1 MSEFKSQ
8 VIQTALRTGRCMTQ
22 AEVAAANSE
31 FIAWADKEITDLRAE
46 MEVRVEQIHE
56 KCGQLDQARKI
67 ITELVAFCE
76 QPDIVA
82 ATDGAFD
89 PDATIQAAKRFL
101 SGGER

>member
-1 MSEFKSQ
+1 MPEDLESRLTDEGQRDQRKAWNRKLSNLGP
-8 VIQTALRTGRCMTQ
+8 ASRAAMT
-22 AEVAAANSE
+22 
-31 FIAWADKEITDLRAE
+31 DEIYDLR
-46 MEVRVEQIHE
+46 R
-56 KCGQLDQARKI
+56 KNRKARQI

-101 SGGER
+101 SGGEHHG